1 MLALGVVFTFDVSNE
16 GIRDWDVWAV
26 EGSER
31 TLTGPALVLGGHA
44 DE

>member
-16 GIRDWDVWAV
+16 GIRDWNV
-26 EGSER
+26 EESGR
-31 TLTGPALVLGGHA
+31 NLKGPALILGGYA